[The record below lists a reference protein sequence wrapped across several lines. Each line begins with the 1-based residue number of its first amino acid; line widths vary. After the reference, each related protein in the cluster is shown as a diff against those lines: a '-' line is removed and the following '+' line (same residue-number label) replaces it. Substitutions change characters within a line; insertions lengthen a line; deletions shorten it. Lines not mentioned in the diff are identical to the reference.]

1 MADSETKKKPNF
13 FKGVRR
19 EFKKITWPTKSDAVK
34 QTLVVTVITIVLAAL
49 IGLIDLGLKF
59 GLDQLLKI
67 SF

>member
-34 QTLVVTVITIVLAAL
+34 QTLVVTVITIALAAL